1 MLFRSEVYML
11 IEKENINQNQEK
23 TELGVRATETMSL
36 ELLEEELFGQED
48 HVSFSRKQL
57 N

>member
-1 MLFRSEVYML
+1 ML

-36 ELLEEELFGQED
+36 EL
-48 HVSFSRKQL
+48 
-57 N
+57 